1 MTQGTFGSPSDRMLV
16 AVLVALVVHAGL
28 IFGIHFRMP
37 DIPKIERTLDIEL
50 ISQPDTKRPDKAD
63 YLAQSDSE
71 GEGKPPAKQS
81 RPVQPSQF
89 RQPVEATTSS
99 RRDPP
104 PQPSGQPAEEKHHTN
119 PGDEPAE
126 ADLQNNPHLTQAQAD
141 AALPSDGQ
149 STETASEPHLDRRLL
164 ARQISELGVAAT
176 QPVRYSP
183 NERVVPIRELISAHK
198 YVATAYE
205 RAWQEKVERIG
216 NLNYPDEARRKGLSG
231 SLVVSVWVNREGKME
246 KIKILRSSG
255 HRVLDDAAIRIMR
268 LAAPFSPFPDELAA
282 QADEIVITRTW
293 KFYNEAGLAM
303 DR

>member
-37 DIPKIERTLDIEL
+37 DILKIERTLDIEL
-50 ISQPDTKRPDKAD
+50 ITQPDTKRPDKAD

-71 GEGKPPAKQS
+71 GEGKPLAKPS
-81 RPVQPSQF
+81 RPVQSSEF
-89 RQPVEATTSS
+89 GRSAEATASS
-99 RRDPP
+99 RREPP
-104 PQPSGQPAEEKHHTN
+104 IKPSGQPAEKHHTN

-126 ADLQNNPHLTQAQAD
+126 ADLQNNSHLTQTQAD
-141 AALPSDGQ
+141 AALPHDGQ
-149 STETASEPHLDRRLL
+149 PTEAASEPHLDRRLL
-164 ARQISELGVAAT
+164 ARQIAELGVAAT

-198 YVATAYE
+198 YVAAAYE

-231 SLVVSVWVNREGKME
+231 SLVVSVWVSREGKME